1 MRETPAAY
9 RVSDMEANDR
19 PRERLAEVGAEN
31 LSTAELLAILL
42 RTGLPGENVVA
53 LAGRLLKDMGGLSG
67 LHRSSLQELRD
78 QHGLGLAKA
87 TQIKAAIEL
96 GRRLASEKPEDR
108 PAITSPRDVAD
119 IVKYEMSAFTQEHL
133 WVIVLDTRNRVMHI
147 ERLYKGSLNLAMVR
161 VAEVLKPPSSV
172 ALPPLFWFTTIPAAI
187 PPPVRKMSPLRARS
201 GRPVS
206 KWILNS
212 STIWSLEGLIT
223 SHSKSAAWA
232 LLDLMI

>member
-133 WVIVLDTRNRVMHI
+133 WVIVLDTRNRVIHI

-161 VAEVLKPPSSV
+161 VAEVLKPAILRSAASIILVHNHPSGDPTPSPEDV
-172 ALPPLFWFTTIPAAI
+172 NLTRCLNESA
-187 PPPVRKMSPLRARS
+187 RKMD
-201 GRPVS
+201 
-206 KWILNS
+206 IQ
-212 STIWSLEGLIT
+212 
-223 SHSKSAAWA
+223 
-232 LLDLMI
+232 LLDHVIVGSPGRYTSLKERGLVGFS

>member
-133 WVIVLDTRNRVMHI
+133 WVIVLDTRNRVIHI
-147 ERLYKGSLNLAMVR
+147 ERLYFPDQVFKDIGRQHAR
-161 VAEVLKPPSSV
+161 
-172 ALPPLFWFTTIPAAI
+172 
-187 PPPVRKMSPLRARS
+187 LR
-201 GRPVS
+201 
-206 KWILNS
+206 
-212 STIWSLEGLIT
+212 EQ
-223 SHSKSAAWA
+223 
-232 LLDLMI
+232 

>member
-1 MRETPAAY
+1 MSVSDVRWLAVLSLLRYSISRLGKGDAMRETPAAY

-133 WVIVLDTRNRVMHI
+133 WVIVLDTRNRVIHI

-161 VAEVLKPPSSV
+161 VAEVLKP
-172 ALPPLFWFTTIPAAI
+172 AI
-187 PPPVRKMSPLRARS
+187 
-201 GRPVS
+201 
-206 KWILNS
+206 
-212 STIWSLEGLIT
+212 
-223 SHSKSAAWA
+223 
-232 LLDLMI
+232 

>member
-1 MRETPAAY
+1 MREIPAAY

-133 WVIVLDTRNRVMHI
+133 WVIVLDTRNRVIHI

-161 VAEVLKPPSSV
+161 VAEVLKPAILRSAASIIMVHNHPSGDPTPSPEDV
-172 ALPPLFWFTTIPAAI
+172 ALTRT
-187 PPPVRKMSPLRARS
+187 V
-201 GRPVS
+201 
-206 KWILNS
+206 
-212 STIWSLEGLIT
+212 WSAGKQMDIE
-223 SHSKSAAWA
+223 
-232 LLDLMI
+232 LLDHLVIGGFNYVSLKERGLGFA